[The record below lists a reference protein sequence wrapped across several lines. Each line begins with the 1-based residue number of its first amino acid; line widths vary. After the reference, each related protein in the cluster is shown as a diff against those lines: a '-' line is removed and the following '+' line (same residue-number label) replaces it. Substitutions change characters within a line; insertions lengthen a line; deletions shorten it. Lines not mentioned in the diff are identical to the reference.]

1 MNMVI
6 IGTPYDLVFI
16 DLSQQAGF
24 TFFISM
30 LLPSGDAGISYGE
43 IIDLAYRRTG

>member
-1 MNMVI
+1 MNVVF

-24 TFFISM
+24 TFLIFT
-30 LLPSGDAGISYGE
+30 PVSGDDTGIDNGE
-43 IIDLAYRRTG
+43 IIDFAYQKNR